1 MKLTPIY
8 VRIRETREARGW
20 TQEELAERAGVTQG
34 TISRIETG
42 KVASL
47 DLAVFEKLAKA
58 LGVHPAAL
66 IEERDD

>member
-1 MKLTPIY
+1 MELTLIY
-8 VRIRETREARGW
+8 VRIRETREDRGW

-42 KVASL
+42 KVTSL

-66 IEERDD
+66 IEERE